1 MITGKKLVDEYK
13 KTIGKYTYKQ
23 RDCIG
28 SIWKILEAYGA
39 KADSIGSN
47 WFARHELKNMRPLI
61 SRDQLY
67 DGCAVLKTKLKGES
81 GYALPDRYLSDDDL
95 IDYNHIGVGTS
106 DGLILD
112 STRYKD
118 SSGGYVRNG
127 PGISTAGIGPNS
139 WDIIADF
146 EDVAYSTPGEATPIM
161 GNIGYINLPADKTVK
176 HRIKPSDQSPWHGYI
191 KGGEAVEIISVSGE
205 WTRAKYGGHDGYI
218 MSTFVTAAAP
228 VPSDPTNPDV
238 DRQELIIEAGG
249 LVARLGA
256 IIKLL

>member
-13 KTIGKYTYKQ
+13 KTIGKYTYDQ

-28 SIWKILEAYGA
+28 SIWKLLEAYGA

-47 WFARHELKNMRPLI
+47 WFARHELRNMRPLI

-67 DGCAVLKTKLKGES
+67 NGCAVLKTKLKDES

-118 SSGGYVRNG
+118 AGGAYVRNG
-127 PGISTAGIGPNS
+127 PGISTAGIGAQS

-146 EDVAYSTPGEATPIM
+146 EDVAYSTPGKVVPM
-161 GNIGYINLPADKTVK
+161 GNIGYINLPEDKTVK
-176 HRIKPSDQSPWHGYI
+176 HRIKPNDQSPWHGYI
-191 KGGEAVEIISVSGE
+191 KGGEAVEIISESNG
-205 WTRAKYGGHDGYI
+205 WTRAQRGGHDGYI
-218 MSTFVTAAAP
+218 MSSFVTAAAQMP
-228 VPSDPTNPDV
+228 GDPANPDV
-238 DRQELIIEAGG
+238 DRRELIIEASG
-249 LVARLGA
+249 LVTRLGA

>member
-13 KTIGKYTYKQ
+13 KTIGKYTYEQ

-47 WFARHELKNMRPLI
+47 WFARHELRNMRPLTR
-61 SRDQLY
+61 RDQLY
-67 DGCAVLKTKLKGES
+67 NGCAVLKTKLKGES

-118 SSGGYVRNG
+118 AKGAYVRNG
-127 PGISTAGIGPNS
+127 PGISTASIGPQS

-146 EDVAYSTPGEATPIM
+146 EDVAYTPGEAKPMANTAS
-161 GNIGYINLPADKTVK
+161 NLAYINLPADKTVK

-191 KGGEAVEIISVSGE
+191 KGGEAVEIISASGD
-205 WTRAKYGGHDGYI
+205 WTRAKHGGHDGYI
-218 MSTFVTAAAP
+218 MSTFITAAAP
-228 VPSDPTNPDV
+228 APADPLAV
-238 DRQELIIEAGG
+238 DKAALLTELSG
-249 LVARLGA
+249 LLDRALS

>member
-1 MITGKKLVDEYK
+1 
-13 KTIGKYTYKQ
+13 
-23 RDCIG
+23 
-28 SIWKILEAYGA
+28 
-39 KADSIGSN
+39 
-47 WFARHELKNMRPLI
+47 MRPLI

-67 DGCAVLKTKLKGES
+67 NGCAVLKTKLKGES

-118 SSGGYVRNG
+118 ANGAYVRNG
-127 PGISTAGIGPNS
+127 PGISTASIGPQS

-146 EDVAYSTPGEATPIM
+146 EDVAYTPGEATPM
-161 GNIGYINLPADKTVK
+161 GNLAYINLPADKTVK
-176 HRIKPSDQSPWHGYI
+176 HRIKPNGQSPWHGVI
-191 KGGEAVEIISVSGE
+191 KGGEAVEIISASGE

-218 MSTFVTAAAP
+218 LSSFVTAAAP
-228 VPSDPTNPDV
+228 ALVDPLAV
-238 DRQELIIEAGG
+238 DKAALLTELSG
-249 LVARLGA
+249 LLDRALS